1 MEVSMAINP
10 QAWNIHTEINQI
22 IPLAIPAATRVIG
35 AVLILFAGIWLSGK
49 SEYLAAKFLARMRHF
64 DEMLRDF
71 FASIVRYFVLMVT
84 GLTVLSQFGIQ
95 TTSLVAIIGAA
106 SLAIG
111 LALQGT
117 LSNLAAGVMLLI
129 FRPFRL
135 GHHVQIG
142 GNDGIVKALT
152 LFWTEVVTAENVQI
166 IVPNGQVWG
175 QAIKNL
181 SIYAAPA
188 VTVEARFPVVGT
200 SLSRSKHRLQGVVAA
215 LPAVAKTPAP
225 LILAD
230 RSPTDNTLQL
240 VVKFTPAGDANA
252 AKSDV
257 IEAVVK
263 ELGTTPA
270 PAEAGG

>member
-1 MEVSMAINP
+1 MVINP
-10 QAWNIHTEINQI
+10 QAWNIHVEINQI
-22 IPLAIPAATRVIG
+22 LPLAIPAATRVIG

-152 LFWTEVVTAENVQI
+152 LFWTEVVTADNVQI

-188 VTVEARFPVVGT
+188 VTVEARFPVVDT
-200 SLSRSKHRLQGVVAA
+200 SLSSSKRRLQGVVAA

-263 ELGTTPA
+263 ELGTMPA
-270 PAEAGG
+270 PA